1 MRRKRIN
8 VFIRHTVKTIFHPFS
23 RFIALL
29 AIVAIGCGCL
39 AGLLAAAPDMRSS
52 IDTYYDERNFMDITM
67 LSTLGFSEADISAI
81 SELDCIEQVRGGY
94 REDVMLSH
102 NGNLA
107 ATRITSLGDG
117 SINECR
123 PESGRM
129 PENSGECV
137 VVLEEAWASTMQMG
151 DTLVFNEENEHF
163 YPHEFKVVGFISA
176 PEYIS
181 VEKETTNIGSGSIE
195 LMIFV
200 QDSDFN
206 SEAYTIAYATIS
218 GAKPLNAFTDEY
230 TDLIDNAEND
240 LEELSTTQK
249 PARLEEIRSD
259 AQSELNDAKKEYNDA
274 KEEANA
280 ELSDAKQK
288 LDDAKA
294 ELKDGEK
301 QLDSARKKISDG
313 EAELASAKEQYNSQI
328 SAAEKEI
335 SNGEKEINSAQS
347 EIDSSRKQLT
357 DSQKELDSAK
367 AELEKQKSALAESG
381 KQIEEAQ
388 IQFDKSAEQL
398 SDTKKQL
405 DSAKEA
411 LDEQYSQ
418 LEEAKLSI
426 DKMQSEIDSLLE
438 QGMYDEAAELQTQ
451 LEALNST
458 YNDNKELYD
467 QAAAQYSASEDKY
480 NLGLEK
486 YNTELEAFNEK
497 KNRYEA
503 GVSALEQAEKEL
515 ESSQAQLDAGFEQL
529 EIVQKELDTQ
539 REALSAGKSEL
550 ENQKK
555 TGLQQLEE
563 AAEELAA
570 GREKI
575 FQSQTE
581 LENGWAEYNDG
592 VKDYNE
598 GRAEADSELADA
610 QKKIDDAQKEIDDLE
625 EPEWYIRTRNSNIG
639 YTSLDTNAENMAGI
653 AKVFP
658 VFFFLVAALVA
669 LTSMTRMVDED
680 RTLIGTFK
688 ALGYS
693 NAVIKSKYISYAA
706 LATLIGSVTGSILG
720 FKLLPTVI
728 WNAFSLMYTVT
739 YFEAPVRMGYL
750 IAVTAVALAVVLLTT
765 LYAINS
771 GLKEVPASLMRPKA
785 PKPNKRILLE
795 KMTLIWRRL
804 KFSHKVTAR
813 NIFRYKKRMFMTLF
827 GIMGCTALLLIGFG
841 LKNSIDGIVTKQ
853 YNDVIEYNYTV
864 VLEDAEIT
872 PDMAELLSDK
882 SCFSMS
888 ASAMQKSVNTLVGE
902 KEILSYTIAFPEDSD
917 FEGLINLQ
925 ERKSGKELTIQPGS
939 VIISEK
945 LSMLTGAKAGDNIT
959 VELDDKKYTLPVSG
973 VTENYVYHYIYMDF
987 ETYEQIYSEPAE
999 INVVFARSAEGAG
1012 DLSSKLLETDG
1023 VSALN
1028 NTDTLQANF
1037 SASMDKL
1044 NAVVY
1049 VLVLMAAGLAFIVLY
1064 NLTNINIE
1072 ERKRE
1077 IATIKMLGFF
1087 DGEVGMYIFRE
1098 IIILSFLGALI
1109 GLVFGRG
1116 LFEFVISTAE
1126 IEITMFSRDILPMS
1140 YVYSAALTMV
1150 FTIIVCFVMF
1160 FRLKKISMVESLGS
1174 GE

>member
-8 VFIRHTVKTIFHPFS
+8 VFIRHTVRTIFHPFS

-52 IDTYYDERNFMDITM
+52 IDTYYDERSFMDITM

-117 SINECR
+117 SINKCR
-123 PESGRM
+123 LESGRM

-137 VVLEEAWASTMQMG
+137 VVMEEAWASTMQIG
-151 DTLVFNEENEHF
+151 DVLAFNEENKHF
-163 YPHEFKVVGFISA
+163 YPHEFKVVGFVSA

-181 VEKETTNIGSGSIE
+181 VEKETTNIGSGIVE

-200 QDSDFN
+200 KDSDFN

-218 GAKPLNAFTDEY
+218 GAKQINAFTDEY
-230 TDLIDNAEND
+230 THLINNATDN
-240 LEELSTTQK
+240 LEELSKTQK

-259 AQSELNDAKKEYNDA
+259 AQSELDDAKKEYNDA
-274 KEEANA
+274 KQESDTKLA
-280 ELSDAKQK
+280 DAKKK

-294 ELKDGEK
+294 ELENGEDK
-301 QLDSARKKISDG
+301 LKSAKKKISSG
-313 EAELASAKEQYNSQI
+313 EKELANARKQYDDQI
-328 SAAEKEI
+328 SSAEKEI
-335 SNGEKEINSAQS
+335 SDGKKQINSAKAQ
-347 EIDSSRKQLT
+347 IDSNKKQLN
-357 DSQKELDSAK
+357 DSQKELDAAK
-367 AELEKQKSALAESG
+367 AELKKQKSDLAQSE
-381 KQIEEAQ
+381 KQINEAQ
-388 IQFDKSAEQL
+388 AQFDQTEIQL
-398 SDTKKQL
+398 SNTKKQL
-405 DSAKEA
+405 DSNKKA
-411 LDEQYSQ
+411 LDEQASQ
-418 LEEAKLSI
+418 LEQTKHSMEQMQSKIDSLIEQGEDEQAAKLQAQLDTLTSNYNDNKKLY
-426 DKMQSEIDSLLE
+426 DKALAQYSAFQDEYNSNLEKYNAALKAFNEQKAAYEAGLAQLEQAEKQLESSQSEIDS
-438 QGMYDEAAELQTQ
+438 GFKQ
-451 LEALNST
+451 LEN
-458 YNDNKELYD
+458 
-467 QAAAQYSASEDKY
+467 
-480 NLGLEK
+480 G
-486 YNTELEAFNEK
+486 
-497 KNRYEA
+497 
-503 GVSALEQAEKEL
+503 
-515 ESSQAQLDAGFEQL
+515 
-529 EIVQKELDTQ
+529 QKELDAKSK
-539 REALSAGKSEL
+539 ALSDGKSEL
-550 ENQKK
+550 ESQKK
-555 TGLQQLEE
+555 AGLQKLKS

-592 VKDYNE
+592 VKEYNE

-610 QKKIDDAQKEIDDLE
+610 QQKIDDAQKEIDDLE
-625 EPEWYIRTRNSNIG
+625 EPEWYIRTRTSNIG

-688 ALGYS
+688 ALGYPS
-693 NAVIKSKYISYAA
+693 AVIKSKYIFYAA
-706 LATLIGSVTGSILG
+706 SATLLGSIGGSILG

-739 YFEAPVRMGYL
+739 YFEAPIRIGYL
-750 IAVTAVALAVVLLTT
+750 AAVSAVALAVVLLTT

-795 KMTLIWRRL
+795 KMTPIWRRL

-853 YNDVIEYNYTV
+853 YNDVIDYNYTV

-872 PDMAELLSDK
+872 PDMAELLNDK

-888 ASAMQKSVNTLVGE
+888 TSAMQKSVNTLVGE

-925 ERKSGKELTIQPGS
+925 ERKSGKKLTIQPGS

-999 INVVFARSAEGAG
+999 INVVFAKSAEGAG

-1023 VSALN
+1023 VSALS
-1028 NTDTLQANF
+1028 NTDALQSNF

-1044 NAVVY
+1044 NAVIY

-1109 GLVFGRG
+1109 GLVFGRA

-1140 YVYSAALTMV
+1140 YVYSAVLTMV
-1150 FTIIVCFVMF
+1150 FTVIVCFVMF